1 MSPAEPDP
9 FADPEWRA
17 ANRRLWDERVPI
29 HVAGDFYDVPG
40 FLAGAITLRDFERED
55 LGDVTG
61 RELLHLQCHFGLD
74 TLSWAR
80 LGARVTGLDFS
91 EPAIEAA
98 RSLAAQL
105 ELEAHFVQADV
116 YSAAERLG
124 RQYDIV
130 YTGLGAL
137 CWLPDIERWADQIHA
152 LLRPGGIFYLAE
164 FHPIGEVFADDSLD
178 LAYDYFG
185 NDQPRVWDE
194 PGTYAD
200 LEASTRHN
208 RSYEWVHPV
217 SRVLD
222 ALARRGL
229 RLERFREHDH
239 TLYRRWPFLE
249 RDDQGAWRLPETLP
263 SLPLMYSAR
272 FLRPMDPGPPS
283 A

>member
-1 MSPAEPDP
+1 MNPAAQDP

-17 ANRRLWDERVPI
+17 ANQRMWDERVPI

-40 FLAGAITLRDFERED
+40 FLAGASSLRDFERED

-91 EPAIEAA
+91 GPAIEAA
-98 RSLAAQL
+98 KRLAAQL
-105 ELEAHFVQADV
+105 ELPASFVEADL
-116 YSAAERLG
+116 YSAPELLG
-124 RQYDIV
+124 RRYDIV

-137 CWLPDIERWADQIHA
+137 CWLPDIERWADVVLA
-152 LLRPGGIFYLAE
+152 LLRPGGTFYLAE
-164 FHPIGEVFADDSLD
+164 FHPIAEVFADESLA
-178 LAYDYFG
+178 LAHDYFG
-185 NDQPRVWDE
+185 GDQPRIWDE
-194 PGTYAD
+194 PGTYAALD
-200 LEASTRHN
+200 AETRHN

-239 TLYRRWPFLE
+239 TLFPRWPFLQ
-249 RDDQGAWRLPETLP
+249 RDDRGAWRLPVGTP

-272 FLRPMDPGPPS
+272 FMRPQDRP
-283 A
+283 AAEA